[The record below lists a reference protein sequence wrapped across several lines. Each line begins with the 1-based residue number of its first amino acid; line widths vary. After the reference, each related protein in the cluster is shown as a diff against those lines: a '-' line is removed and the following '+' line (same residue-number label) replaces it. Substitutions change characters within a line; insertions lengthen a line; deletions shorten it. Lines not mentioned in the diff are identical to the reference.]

1 MNKANKITMSRV
13 IMSIIIIVL
22 LLFPFDQM
30 GIDFPTYLIGGKILI
45 DLKYIIVGVLFIIA
59 SFTDFLDGYLAR
71 KHNLVTDFGKFM
83 DPLADKVLVVAALL
97 FLVQIGRIESWAV
110 LIIVTREYAISI
122 IRAIAATNG
131 KVIAASGGGKIKTV
145 LQMVSIIMLLLS
157 LPFANIVFYISVVMT
172 LYSGI
177 QYIWSNRA
185 LIEER

>member
-1 MNKANKITMSRV
+1 MNTPNKLT
-13 IMSIIIIVL
+13 VL
-22 LLFPFDQM
+22 RF
-30 GIDFPTYLIGGKILI
+30 IL
-45 DLKYIIVGVLFIIA
+45 VPVFIIYAYYEHQQGALYISTLIFTLA

-122 IRAIAATNG
+122 IRAIAAANG

-145 LQMVSIIMLLLS
+145 LQMLAIIMLLLS

>member
-1 MNKANKITMSRV
+1 MNTPNKLT
-13 IMSIIIIVL
+13 VL
-22 LLFPFDQM
+22 RF
-30 GIDFPTYLIGGKILI
+30 ILVPI
-45 DLKYIIVGVLFIIA
+45 FIIYAYYENQQGALYISTIIFTLA

-71 KHNLVTDFGKFM
+71 KHHLVTDFGKFM

-145 LQMVSIIMLLLS
+145 LQMVSIVMLLLS
-157 LPFANIVFYISVVMT
+157 LPFANTVFYISVVMT